1 MSIIDIVKKNAKP
14 IIGVVTGLAVAGV
27 SAYSALRGGSEDE
40 DYDDMDQEVV
50 DDYEDDAAEKEPSE
64 ETADEAE

>member
-1 MSIIDIVKKNAKP
+1 MSIIETVKKNVKP

-27 SAYSALRGGSEDE
+27 SVYSALRGNEPDE
-40 DYDDMDQEVV
+40 DYDDDVEVV
-50 DDYEDDAAEKEPSE
+50 DDYDDDDTAEEAPSE